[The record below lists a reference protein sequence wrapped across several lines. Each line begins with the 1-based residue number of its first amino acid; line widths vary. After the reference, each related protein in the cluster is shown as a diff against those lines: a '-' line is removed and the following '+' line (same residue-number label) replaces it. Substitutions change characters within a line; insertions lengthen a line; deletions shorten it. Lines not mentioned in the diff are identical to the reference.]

1 MSSNTYTLK
10 IDIDDSKIRDLEKRI
25 LAIMGMNGTQRSG
38 IGGAMMGVTGQ
49 DKKGS
54 GIAKNIGKLSLIA
67 IGVGSILGLVK
78 KLTGMIIDSS
88 PMLQQMLKLLNFGFM
103 LILRPIGDFIGFFLK
118 PMIMWF
124 IRDVALPWY
133 KSNVKK
139 AMDKGTEEGTKFAD
153 NPMLYLGK
161 KGALGLA
168 GLTLSHLDEI
178 QNAIEG
184 AFMQVGLTVQTW
196 VNALPFPD
204 VDWTSFNLFL
214 DKFSLENLPKIDWA
228 SIKTFLDNF
237 SLENLPKI
245 DWTWVKNLISNF
257 GILKVPTINWT
268 WIRNL
273 ISNFGI
279 LKVPTINWT
288 WLRNLISNFG
298 ILKVPTFSWEDLN
311 LGLDALKEEVEKFIT
326 AVTDVFTF
334 LISKIPGVGGGG
346 GNNFIDLNFNGIDDA
361 VDLENAGQKLT
372 DTLNDILKGND

>member
-139 AMDKGTEEGTKFAD
+139 AMDKGNEEGTKFAD
-153 NPMLYLGK
+153 NPLLYLGK

-214 DKFSLENLPKIDWA
+214 DKFSLENLPKIDW
-228 SIKTFLDNF
+228 
-237 SLENLPKI
+237 
-245 DWTWVKNLISNF
+245 TWVK
-257 GILKVPTINWT
+257 
-268 WIRNL
+268 NL

-334 LISKIPGVGGGG
+334 LISKIPGVGGGVK
-346 GNNFIDLNFNGIDDA
+346 NNFVDLNFNGIDDA